1 MNVSK
6 CYELGRC
13 KTMGGYSMWATL
25 GQPDDRGKVFAVT
38 QMDAISMD
46 MGKAIGA
53 NAGASGK

>member
-1 MNVSK
+1 
-6 CYELGRC
+6 
-13 KTMGGYSMWATL
+13 MWATL